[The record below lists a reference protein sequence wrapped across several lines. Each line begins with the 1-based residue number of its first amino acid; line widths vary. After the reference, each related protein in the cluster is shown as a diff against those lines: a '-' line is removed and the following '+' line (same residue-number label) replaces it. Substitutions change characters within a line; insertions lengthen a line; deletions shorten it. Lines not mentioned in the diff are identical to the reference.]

1 MVTRES
7 VSCNGSCLT
16 RSFSTCSCLISQ
28 AKQTGKNLWECQGL
42 SLPPSLSNLQLPK
55 ITSLSDLINE
65 IRLREDPRWKFSPD
79 LHRPRWNLW
88 PFQACPACSCRRST
102 SPPGGRESKQKAG
115 PSSAWTSVKPL
126 FLHKHAPLYLLQC
139 GNSSPALGEG
149 LGPERPI
156 KADTHGKPAE
166 RASGEA
172 RGAHRAFGGPFT
184 IRIQRTLSWKHS
196 ETEVPWSAEVLMMLC
211 KGGI

>member
-1 MVTRES
+1 MEVQPRPSPAPVES
-7 VSCNGSCLT
+7 LALPGLSSSL
-16 RSFSTCSCLISQ
+16 LQ
-28 AKQTGKNLWECQGL
+28 ALHQPAGRKGKQT
-42 SLPPSLSNLQLPK
+42 
-55 ITSLSDLINE
+55 
-65 IRLREDPRWKFSPD
+65 
-79 LHRPRWNLW
+79 
-88 PFQACPACSCRRST
+88 
-102 SPPGGRESKQKAG
+102 ESRAL
-115 PSSAWTSVKPL
+115 SSAWTSVKPL

-172 RGAHRAFGGPFT
+172 RGAHRAFGGRFT